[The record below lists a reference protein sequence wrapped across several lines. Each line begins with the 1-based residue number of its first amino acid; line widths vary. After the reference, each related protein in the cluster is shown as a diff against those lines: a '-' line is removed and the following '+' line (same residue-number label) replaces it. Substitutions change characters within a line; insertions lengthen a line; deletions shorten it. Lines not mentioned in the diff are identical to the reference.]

1 MKTLRIPSNDLPTRS
16 FKSQDDWKEWL
27 VKNHKRSDGIWLKLA
42 KKGSPAPS
50 LTYAEAVETALCFGW
65 IDGQKKA
72 HDEAWWLQKFT
83 RRGPRSI
90 WSKINRQK
98 VEDLIASGQMQ
109 PAGLEA
115 VDSAKR
121 NGRWESAYNSPGTS
135 NVPSDFHTALKANAR
150 AKEFLEQALLPAQ
163 ECGDCQLIGDIFI
176 TFGDIY
182 LDLGEPAKAAGYFN
196 QALDL
201 YHQVETPN
209 DTIFETLI
217 GLAEANLALN
227 DLAQAQ
233 ELVAGILTFLDGG
246 GMLSALAR
254 PFRTYLTCYRVLL
267 AGCDPRAATFLAM
280 AHRKLQEQA
289 ARIPEEAMRRTF
301 LENVAENRELMAEF
315 ARNQQS

>member
-98 VEDLIASGQMQ
+98 VKDLIASGQMQ

-121 NGRWESAYNSPGTS
+121 NGRWDSAYNSPGTS

-150 AKEFLEQALLPAQ
+150 AKEFFSTLNSANRYAILWRLQTAKRAETRERRIREFVAMLEKH
-163 ECGDCQLIGDIFI
+163 E
-176 TFGDIY
+176 
-182 LDLGEPAKAAGYFN
+182 
-196 QALDL
+196 
-201 YHQVETPN
+201 
-209 DTIFETLI
+209 
-217 GLAEANLALN
+217 
-227 DLAQAQ
+227 
-233 ELVAGILTFLDGG
+233 
-246 GMLSALAR
+246 
-254 PFRTYLTCYRVLL
+254 
-267 AGCDPRAATFLAM
+267 
-280 AHRKLQEQA
+280 KLH
-289 ARIPEEAMRRTF
+289 P
-301 LENVAENRELMAEF
+301 
-315 ARNQQS
+315 